1 MNYLEIIT
9 MQHDRVKAA
18 IRKLFPIGLINYSLK
33 TLSHQ
38 AFRLRLVFLP
48 IVMVTLSILATTYYT
63 LESVESILE
72 TTQVETN
79 INDQARGD
87 AVNFNTTVRPLIIQ
101 RIILVSIMFIGLFGV
116 VGIFIINRLFDPVSI
131 LVKAAHDVTEKKWDV
146 YLPVKA
152 PGEIGLLANAFGKMK
167 EELRNNYVTLEER
180 VVERTLAFE
189 QKSLHLQAA
198 SEVAR
203 EIVATRNF
211 DILVGRAVDLLS
223 ERFNFYHVGLYLVDP
238 QGEYAVLQAAPGQ
251 TGREMINQGH
261 RLRVSHTSVVGYV
274 ANSGEPRF
282 VHDIKEDP
290 YHFHNPLL
298 PQTRSELAI
307 PLIISQKVIG
317 VLDVQS
323 DKDDEFDLDD
333 LEVLQTLADQLSIAI
348 ETAKLFQEHNE
359 LKYQLEELKRQV
371 SQEAWSNV
379 SQQMKINAYQYD
391 ASGIKPMTHRE
402 LEEIDSEPPIS
413 IPIQT
418 RGETVSYLDVWP
430 QGEELSPVETRLL
443 DLLKERLSQ
452 AIESARL
459 FEETQKG
466 VGRERAVNEFVSKL
480 STTLDLENL
489 LQTAVKQFGELPGI
503 SEVEI
508 VIDPVVGADDRQ
520 ADIQIQETGQD

>member
-1 MNYLEIIT
+1 MRHKGIKTII
-9 MQHDRVKAA
+9 RG
-18 IRKLFPIGLINYSLK
+18 LFPVWLIDYSLK
-33 TLSHQ
+33 TVSHQ

-48 IVMVTLSILATTYYT
+48 VVMVALSILATTYYT
-63 LESVESILE
+63 LESVESIIE
-72 TTQVETN
+72 TTQVET
-79 INDQARGD
+79 INDEGIRSESSGSSI
-87 AVNFNTTVRPLIIQ
+87 NFNSTIRPLIVQ
-101 RIILVSIMFIGLFGV
+101 RIVLVSIMLIGLFGV
-116 VGIFIINRLFDPVSI
+116 VGIFIINRLFDPISI
-131 LVKAAHDVTEKKWDV
+131 LAKAAHDVAARKWDV
-146 YLPVKA
+146 YLPTKS
-152 PGEIGLLANAFGKMK
+152 PGEIGLLANAFEKMK
-167 EELRNNYVTLEER
+167 DEVRNNYATLEER

-223 ERFNFYHVGLYLVDP
+223 ERFNFYHVGLYLIDS

-251 TGREMINQGH
+251 TGREMIAQGH
-261 RLRVSHTSVVGYV
+261 RLRVSHTSVVGFV

-282 VHDIKEDP
+282 VHDTKEDP

-298 PQTRSELAI
+298 PQTKSELAI
-307 PLIISQKVIG
+307 PLIISQKIIG

-323 DKDDEFDLDD
+323 DKDDAFDLDD

-348 ETAKLFQEHNE
+348 ETAKLFQEHRE
-359 LKYQLEELKRQV
+359 VKYQLEELKRQV

-391 ASGIKPMTHRE
+391 ASGIRPVTYRE
-402 LEEIDSEPPIS
+402 LEEIDSDPPIS

-418 RGETVSYLDVWP
+418 RGETISYLEIWP
-430 QGEELSPVETRLL
+430 QGETLSSVEERLL

-459 FEETQKG
+459 FEETHKG
-466 VGRERAVNEFVSKL
+466 IGRERAVNEFVAKL

-503 SEVEI
+503 AEVEI
-508 VIDPVVGADDRQ
+508 VIDPVVEGSERKTG
-520 ADIQIQETGQD
+520 IRMHETGQK